1 VVFTGKD
8 GCVFR
13 VRAALIT
20 NSGKNFIMTTLSTP
34 STPFFT
40 YRTALGLVTGIIPML
55 VFVFFFNK
63 PGDFTPYISILL
75 AMIVSNLFKPMHAA
89 GLAAIIGLITGTVW
103 SLKQILLNAGSV
115 DLIGL
120 FGMLLALG
128 FAIIYY
134 AVLFA
139 FMGFL
144 FGTLVKLY
152 RRGAIF

>member
-1 VVFTGKD
+1 
-8 GCVFR
+8 
-13 VRAALIT
+13 
-20 NSGKNFIMTTLSTP
+20 
-34 STPFFT
+34 
-40 YRTALGLVTGIIPML
+40 ML